1 MEKLKSFSK
10 KNIGIILYIILIVF
24 VLYVNTINFGVA
36 TGYFKSDIEI
46 FQTNI
51 DVYSIYVAGF
61 FVLISFLFLIF
72 KNRNETKSENP
83 NIISPEYLKQTPLI
97 IFIAVI
103 IYANFAE
110 ITKDCSLIINK
121 QKQMRTAER
130 TFPINS
136 YNERLGVLIKTGEKE
151 IDLGVMTDEIEF
163 YKMEKAIYN
172 NLEDKKNIKL
182 KFKIGL
188 LGLPFDPEYRK

>member
-97 IFIAVI
+97 IFIAII

-188 LGLPFDPEYRK
+188 LGLPFDPEYTK